1 MTSTVSSATSTKL
14 VPSKRFGR
22 HLVDRI
28 EERDIDLMLLE
39 EISCEQG
46 FQRLICDT
54 ALDRARTWEFVE
66 AANSISTLSH
76 GESDLVAIFRS
87 GDRIAAVM
95 VENKITANFMPEQAE
110 RYRRRGER
118 GIEDGHWSEYVT
130 MLMAPRRY
138 LTADL
143 HGHVFDLHLAYEDL
157 LPWFRREGSG
167 LRGTWR
173 AALLERACV
182 GSKSTV
188 YKRVV
193 DEATTAFFVDYWK
206 LAAQDYPLL
215 RMKREKDRPA
225 KSTWVR
231 FYPDVG
237 LPKHIEVWH
246 KAAET
251 FAADLQFARTRV
263 EDLHAAAAHLLEPGM
278 VMEQRQKSA
287 VIRIPT
293 KPLSVAKGCF
303 AQEPDVREGLDAC
316 IRLVRFF
323 EDHAEVLRAVPHG

>member
-1 MTSTVSSATSTKL
+1 MTDGVDTAPIAAAATSI
-14 VPSKRFGR
+14 RFGR

-39 EISCEQG
+39 EISCEEG
-46 FQRLICDT
+46 FQKLVAT
-54 ALDRARTWEFVE
+54 VALDADRDWQFVE
-66 AANSISTLSH
+66 AANSISTVSH
-76 GESDLVAIFRS
+76 GESDLVAIFQS
-87 GDRIAAVM
+87 DDRVAAVM
-95 VENKITANFMPEQAE
+95 VENKIAANFMPEQAD

-118 GIEDGHWSEYVT
+118 GMAEGHWTEYATV
-130 MLMAPRRY
+130 LMAPRRY

-143 HGHVFDLHLAYEDL
+143 HGHVFDRHLAYENL
-157 LPWFRREGSG
+157 LEWFRRPEGG
-167 LRGTWR
+167 RRGEWR
-173 AALLERACV
+173 AALLERACT

-193 DEATTAFFVDYWK
+193 DEATTAFFIDYWRI
-206 LAAQDYPLL
+206 AARDYPSL

-237 LPKHIEVWH
+237 LPGHIEVWH

-263 EDLHAAAAHLLEPGM
+263 EDLHAVAATIIAPDMAL
-278 VMEQRQKSA
+278 EQRQKSA
-287 VIRIPT
+287 VIRVQTP
-293 KPLSVAKGCF
+293 PLSVAKGCA
-303 AQEPDVREGLDAC
+303 AQDGEVRAGLDAAV
-316 IRLVRFF
+316 RLAAFYEEHR
-323 EDHAEVLRAVPHG
+323 AVLDAVPHA